1 MSKGKTFVGKKLE
14 DCVPNYH
21 QPKYQYIN
29 GYYDAGRKLVEE
41 ALKLEKDGKSH
52 NYFYP
57 ICYSYRHYIEL
68 HLKTIIED
76 LELLYEKSKILGY
89 LKNGVLLDENKDVFS
104 PILALNTIFDK
115 FQNQKIF
122 IITVDTPFVSIESI
136 SKLIDESKDVDIC
149 VAQTEKIHN
158 LCGVFSSN
166 ISLAIK
172 NMIENNIHKI
182 GYLIKNNKFKILE
195 FPNDSEFININ
206 NQNDYEK
213 ALSYIRINN
222 NYNN

>member
-1 MSKGKTFVGKKLE
+1 MKIIPFE
-14 DCVPNYH
+14 IPCV
-21 QPKYQYIN
+21 ILC
-29 GYYDAGRKLVEE
+29 G
-41 ALKLEKDGKSH
+41 GKSSRMGEDKSLLPFSSSASLTQYQFDRLKP
-52 NYFYP
+52 YFKNIYLSSKTNKFDF
-57 ICYSYRHYIEL
+57 ISDNEL
-68 HLKTIIED
+68 
-76 LELLYEKSKILGY
+76 
-89 LKNGVLLDENKDVFS
+89 LLDENKDVFS

>member
-1 MSKGKTFVGKKLE
+1 MKIIPFE
-14 DCVPNYH
+14 IPCV
-21 QPKYQYIN
+21 ILC
-29 GYYDAGRKLVEE
+29 G
-41 ALKLEKDGKSH
+41 GKSSRMGEDKSLLPFSSSASLTQYQFDRLKP
-52 NYFYP
+52 YFKNIYLSSKTNKFDF
-57 ICYSYRHYIEL
+57 ISDNEL
-68 HLKTIIED
+68 
-76 LELLYEKSKILGY
+76 
-89 LKNGVLLDENKDVFS
+89 LLDENKDVFS
-104 PILALNTIFDK
+104 PILAINTIFDK